1 MPLPSDLREK
11 LKAKEQG
18 QTNAATTP
26 EPPRPLLRQ
35 LPAGEEFPVDSLG
48 PVLSGA
54 AWALRESIQAPLAMC
69 AQSVLAG
76 ACLAVQALADI
87 EVDGR
92 TIPLSCFF
100 ETIGESGERKSS
112 VDSEVLREH
121 RAYQSEL
128 EADYRR
134 EWLRYENS
142 DLAYKKAREEALK
155 KAKGYVEKQDAL
167 TALGPPHEPPRLPRL
182 LASEPTFE
190 GLFKLLQNGRPSVG
204 IFNDEA
210 GTFIG
215 GHGLSDE
222 NRLKMAAGLS
232 SLWDGK
238 PLDRV
243 RGGDGASS
251 LRGRRVCSHLMA
263 QPGVAA
269 KLFADSLMVEQ
280 GLVSRFLPCFPTTT
294 RGTRLYNGANLSTD
308 GRMTAYHARIRD
320 LLHRPA
326 RTMGDDEAALD
337 PPALS
342 LDPAA
347 KKMWVQFHDL
357 IESQSGASGELE
369 RIRGFANKTPEHALR
384 LAGTLATFDAPY
396 ARTIDVEHVAAG
408 IELAQ
413 FYVSEAL
420 RLFDAGVCDP
430 KLELAGKVLAW
441 VQCFEFV
448 YLAQIYQFGPY
459 GVRDAATARDIAG
472 ILSAH
477 GWFIP
482 VENGMVLD
490 GAHRRAVW
498 GVVKCS

>member
-1 MPLPSDLREK
+1 MPLPNDLREK
-11 LKAKEQG
+11 LKNKEPG

-26 EPPRPLLRQ
+26 EPPRLLHRQ

-48 PVLSGA
+48 SVLSGA

-167 TALGPPHEPPRLPRL
+167 TFLGPPPEPPRLPRL
-182 LASEPTFE
+182 LASEPTLE

-215 GHGLSDE
+215 GNGLNDE

-238 PLDRV
+238 GLDRV
-243 RGGDGASS
+243 RGGDGAHS
-251 LRGRRVCSHLMA
+251 LRGRRVCAHLMA

-269 KLFADSLMVEQ
+269 KLFSDTLIVEQ
-280 GLVSRFLPCFPTTT
+280 GLVSRFLPCFPQTT
-294 RGTRLYNGANLSTD
+294 RGTRFYSGLNLTTDKRLLAYHDRVRSLLREPAQTRTGDDGALDSAAIPLST
-308 GRMTAYHARIRD
+308 
-320 LLHRPA
+320 
-326 RTMGDDEAALD
+326 
-337 PPALS
+337 
-342 LDPAA
+342 AA
-347 KKMWVQFHDL
+347 KTLWRKFHDL
-357 IESQSGASGELE
+357 IEQQSGPGSELE
-369 RIRGFANKTPEHALR
+369 RIKGFANKTPEHALR
-384 LAGTLATFDAPY
+384 LAGILAVFDNSHTTA
-396 ARTIDVEHVAAG
+396 IDLDHMAAG
-408 IELAQ
+408 CELAQ
-413 FYVSEAL
+413 FYILEAL

-441 VQCFEFV
+441 AQSFEFV
-448 YLAQIYQFGPY
+448 HLAQIYQFGPY

-477 GWFIP
+477 GWFFSRRKR
-482 VENGMVLD
+482 D
-490 GAHRRAVW
+490 GA
-498 GVVKCS
+498 